1 MGRKARRQPRGCQ
14 RGASKSKVQSSKPSQ
29 AIPPWPFDGLST
41 LDIWAMHLTPARG
54 AERGCG
60 RRPSRSAWQM
70 RKTSEPLHAL
80 RLVLR
85 TQPRSDRP
93 TCVKCIA
100 LIHNDQFSIPGILP
114 LAVTLGLAAF
124 ISLTGA
130 LALIVVWSA
139 MTAVMRHED
148 LHSAKTAIVRQIRY
162 PDLDVVNPSR
172 A

>member
-1 MGRKARRQPRGCQ
+1 
-14 RGASKSKVQSSKPSQ
+14 
-29 AIPPWPFDGLST
+29 
-41 LDIWAMHLTPARG
+41 
-54 AERGCG
+54 
-60 RRPSRSAWQM
+60 
-70 RKTSEPLHAL
+70 

-172 A
+172 ATTGTFGAHQGCMRGTDQPVRRGVAGTDRIFGLVALDGVDVPTYRPTRVLGAHHDATSLRPGP

>member
-1 MGRKARRQPRGCQ
+1 MGWPDSRDGQPPG
-14 RGASKSKVQSSKPSQ
+14 SPSTNNK
-29 AIPPWPFDGLST
+29 LS
-41 LDIWAMHLTPARG
+41 
-54 AERGCG
+54 
-60 RRPSRSAWQM
+60 
-70 RKTSEPLHAL
+70 
-80 RLVLR
+80 
-85 TQPRSDRP
+85 
-93 TCVKCIA
+93 
-100 LIHNDQFSIPGILP
+100 IHNDQFSIPGILP

-172 A
+172 ATTGTFGAHQG